1 MKFIDFHT
9 HVYPDA
15 IAAKAADSVRAFYDG
30 YGNSAIYGTTKMLL
44 ERGTM
49 AGMSQFVILPVAMRP
64 DRVRHI
70 NDFILEQVAAEPKF
84 IGFGTIH
91 AAMEN
96 IIGEVDYIRE
106 QGLRGIKMHPDSQVF
121 DIDDPRL
128 LPVYEHVQGK
138 LPVILHMGDK
148 RFDYSHPARLRRVLD
163 MFPKLQV
170 IAAHF
175 GAYQI
180 HEQAYEQLKDK
191 DCFFDVSSSLMFMEE
206 GMAENYVNQYGAE
219 RLAFGTDYPMFC
231 AETELNYLL
240 QMDFTDAEYEKIFNE
255 NARQLFHL

>member
-1 MKFIDFHT
+1 MTGGNTGCLRLYT
-9 HVYPDA
+9 HCPPAYLLPT
-15 IAAKAADSVRAFYDG
+15 AATSVRPF
-30 YGNSAIYGTTKMLL
+30 SW
-44 ERGTM
+44 
-49 AGMSQFVILPVAMRP
+49 ILPLV
-64 DRVRHI
+64 
-70 NDFILEQVAAEPKF
+70 
-84 IGFGTIH
+84 
-91 AAMEN
+91 
-96 IIGEVDYIRE
+96 
-106 QGLRGIKMHPDSQVF
+106 
-121 DIDDPRL
+121 

-206 GMAENYVNQYGAE
+206 GMAENYVNQYGA
-219 RLAFGTDYPMFC
+219 
-231 AETELNYLL
+231 
-240 QMDFTDAEYEKIFNE
+240 
-255 NARQLFHL
+255 